1 MSYSSWLKG
10 ISKLGIIVHNKMPS
24 EKQSASCS
32 ALVGSTSAGVKD
44 REKNVDNV
52 EGSPS
57 QGDPFS

>member
-1 MSYSSWLKG
+1 
-10 ISKLGIIVHNKMPS
+10 MPS